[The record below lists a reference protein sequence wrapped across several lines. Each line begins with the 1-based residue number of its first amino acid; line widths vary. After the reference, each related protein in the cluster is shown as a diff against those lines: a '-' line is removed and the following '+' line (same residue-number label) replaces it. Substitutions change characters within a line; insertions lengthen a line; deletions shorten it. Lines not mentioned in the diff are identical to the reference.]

1 MAAQAAQ
8 SRQDQGQPA
17 PVIIKR
23 VKKGGET
30 PHHGGAWKVAY
41 ADFVTAMM
49 AFFLLL
55 WLLNA
60 TTEEQKQAISNYFAP
75 ESVAY
80 TKSGSGG
87 VLGGQTITEDGAMSR
102 PTAPQGLVVPVVT
115 APAEQEPE
123 GEPALRPGED
133 AAESEGDAG
142 GGDGIQDDH
151 WMPPR
156 EAGGGANLGHAE
168 EPDIAA
174 EEPGGD
180 RTEISVEAARRAEEA
195 VFEETA
201 QALREAFESEG
212 RLAEFAGNIVVK
224 ETAMGLQIEVV
235 DQEKISMFPRG
246 SAAMYDHTRD
256 IVGQIAGVLAEVPD
270 HRIAITGHTD
280 AAKYADPT
288 GYSNWELSTD
298 RANASRRALI
308 DFGIDPQRVV
318 QVVGKADRELLIP
331 SNPEDA
337 RNRRIAIVLIR
348 NVPKTTSEEG

>member
-23 VKKGGET
+23 VKKGGEA

-60 TTEEQKQAISNYFAP
+60 TTEEQKLGISNYFAP
-75 ESVAY
+75 ESASY
-80 TKSGSGG
+80 TKSGAGG
-87 VLGGQTITEDGAMSR
+87 VLGGLTISEDGALPR
-102 PTAPQGLVVPVVT
+102 PTAPQGLVVPVMSP
-115 APAEQEPE
+115 PAEQNPE
-123 GEPALRPGED
+123 GESAPRPDEEEAASDLGAEGGE
-133 AAESEGDAG
+133 
-142 GGDGIQDDH
+142 GIQDDQ

-174 EEPGGD
+174 DEPGGD
-180 RTEISVEAARRAEEA
+180 QAATSLEAARRAEQA
-195 VFEETA
+195 VFEETV
-201 QALREAFESEG
+201 QALREAFEGEG
-212 RLAEFAGNIVVK
+212 RLSAFAGNIVIK
-224 ETAMGLQIEVV
+224 ETDMGLQIEVV

-246 SAAMYDHTRD
+246 SAAMYDHTRA
-256 IVGQIAGVLAEVPD
+256 IVRQIAGALAEVSD

-308 DFGIDPQRVV
+308 DFGLDPQRIV
-318 QVVGKADRELLIP
+318 QVVGKADRDLLIP

-348 NVPKTTSEEG
+348 NVPMTTSEEG